1 MQVKYGF
8 RELLD
13 RFFNIRKG
21 RASYST
27 IRKGVVAG
35 MQVDGIHVCSLIVA
49 MMIASIGLNMNSTEV
64 VIGAML
70 ICPIMGS
77 VLGISYSIAT
87 ADREMLRH
95 AVAVLVS
102 QIVVSLATSTIYFL
116 VSPIS
121 QITPMLTGNSTAT
134 IWDVVIAL
142 GGGFAGALG
151 ASRKQVPSTLIAGV
165 AVATA
170 LMPPLCSAGYGLAS
184 RDLMFMVSALYEF
197 LLNVVFI
204 AFGAEI
210 VFLVLHVPMR
220 YEDRDGDGVVSDEDK
235 LLSQKQAKRLRR
247 RLIIGSLAF
256 LAPCVLISAGVVQK
270 AMDDTG
276 TIVEVQDTYSTAR
289 LTKEL
294 KAICPVLDSYRIG
307 PADSYDSGEDKFK
320 QEIVAFVTT
329 RVEIPYSARHQ
340 IEDLIAINVPGVS
353 EVVFSVSEDDFVG
366 PMPKGMFVGA
376 EASV

>member
-1 MQVKYGF
+1 MQAMYGF

-13 RFFNIRKG
+13 KFFNIRKG
-21 RASYST
+21 RASYAT

-35 MQVDGIHVCSLIVA
+35 MQVDGIHVCSLIAA
-49 MMIASIGLNMNSTEV
+49 MVIASIGLNMNSTEV

-77 VLGISYSIAT
+77 VLGLSYSIAT
-87 ADREMLRH
+87 ADREMLKH

-121 QITPMLTGNSTAT
+121 QITTMLTGNSTAT

-142 GGGFAGALG
+142 VGGFAGALG
-151 ASRKQVPSTLIAGV
+151 ASRKQPPSTLLAGV

-184 RDLMFMVSALYEF
+184 RDLVFMVSAMYEF

-204 AFGAEI
+204 AFGSEI
-210 VFLVLHVPMR
+210 VFLALHVPMR

-235 LLSQKQAKRLRR
+235 LLSRRQAKSLRR
-247 RLIIGSLAF
+247 KLIIGSLAF
-256 LAPCVLISAGVVQK
+256 LGPCVLISMGVVNK
-270 AMDDTG
+270 AMDDKG
-276 TIVEVQDTYSTAR
+276 TIVEIQDTYSTAR
-289 LTKEL
+289 LTREL
-294 KAICPVLDSYRIG
+294 KAICPVLDTYRIG
-307 PADSYDSGEDKFK
+307 PADSYDAGSDQF
-320 QEIVAFVTT
+320 QQDLVAFVTT
-329 RVEIPYSARHQ
+329 QTEIPYSMRHE
-340 IEDLIAINVPGVS
+340 IEDLIAINVPGLS
-353 EVVFSVSEDDFVG
+353 EVVFDVAEDDFVG
-366 PMPKGMFVGA
+366 PRKPGMVIGA
-376 EASV
+376 EASF